1 MSSVIFQP
9 LLHDSLGWKTSN
21 STYADSYKWKKDRSS
36 NKDKRIS
43 TYGQQY
49 QKELQKQQKLQQ
61 TNASLPPVTNEGQT
75 IQRIV
80 LVKKN
85 DDQRRSTSSSHRYSP
100 SKTPPAVT
108 EEPPAFIVEYK
119 QRPASINRVSLF
131 TK

>member
-80 LVKKN
+80 LVKKMTIN
-85 DDQRRSTSSSHRYSP
+85 GDQH
-100 SKTPPAVT
+100 PAL
-108 EEPPAFIVEYK
+108 IDIHHQK
-119 QRPASINRVSLF
+119 HHLLLLKNLRLLL
-131 TK
+131 